1 MCPMAAPVTTQL
13 ALGVS
18 IALLLAGCGNGP
30 TSPSAHTTPTTP
42 GIAGSSSFPAGP
54 YVASGAVTDAVG
66 PIVGANVNAF
76 VITSGIGYSYMY
88 AHGALLSDGGRHYRM
103 TDLPGGAH
111 LWFQVYKDGYVQQCA
126 VPSVTIEGDLTMDLA
141 LVAKSNVTA
150 SATQAAPPGWRWVS
164 GTIVENTATG
174 KEPVAGAGVDFEP
187 LEDFP
192 AAVTY
197 SDAAGRFALCGLP
210 QNESVTLDAGLGGR
224 IAYVTVPPGQTTG
237 IEITLP

>member
-141 LVAKSNVTA
+141 LVTKSNVTA
-150 SATQAAPPGWRWVS
+150 SATQAAP
-164 GTIVENTATG
+164 TG
-174 KEPVAGAGVDFEP
+174 CDGY
-187 LEDFP
+187 P
-192 AAVTY
+192 AR
-197 SDAAGRFALCGLP
+197 SSR
-210 QNESVTLDAGLGGR
+210 
-224 IAYVTVPPGQTTG
+224 
-237 IEITLP
+237 TLPRAKSPSQEQASILNRSKIFLPPLPTAMRPVDSPCAGCRRTSRSLSTQDLAAASPM